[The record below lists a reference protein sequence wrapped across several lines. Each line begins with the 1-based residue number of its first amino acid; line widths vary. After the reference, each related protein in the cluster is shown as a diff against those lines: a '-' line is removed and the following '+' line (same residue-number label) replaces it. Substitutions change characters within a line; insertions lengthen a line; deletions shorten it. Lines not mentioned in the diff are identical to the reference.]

1 MKTAETIV
9 GLATLFSV
17 VLAYVFRRKNP
28 AVAAKIVF
36 TVIWVNAV
44 GFFLKIFL
52 FALTK
57 EGGER
62 AVLIVASV
70 LVPALVA
77 TYWHRYW
84 QGRRP
89 EKKQIE
95 SGSGRQA

>member
-1 MKTAETIV
+1 METAEIIV
-9 GLATLFSV
+9 GLATLLSV
-17 VLAYVFRRKNP
+17 VWAYIVRRRKP

-36 TVIWVNAV
+36 TVIWVNAL

-57 EGGER
+57 ESGER

-70 LVPALVA
+70 LGPALVA

-89 EKKQIE
+89 DKKQVE
-95 SGSGRQA
+95 SGSERQA

>member
-1 MKTAETIV
+1 M
-9 GLATLFSV
+9 
-17 VLAYVFRRKNP
+17 
-28 AVAAKIVF
+28 AAKIIF
-36 TVIWVNAV
+36 TVIWVNAA

-77 TYWHRYW
+77 TYWHLYW
-84 QGRRP
+84 QRRRP
-89 EKKQIE
+89 DKKQIE
-95 SGSGRQA
+95 SGSERQA

>member
-1 MKTAETIV
+1 METAEIIV
-9 GLATLFSV
+9 GLATLLSV
-17 VLAYVFRRKNP
+17 VWAYVVRRRKP

-36 TVIWVNAV
+36 TVIWVNAL

-70 LVPALVA
+70 LGPALVA

-89 EKKQIE
+89 DKKQVE
-95 SGSGRQA
+95 SGSERQA

>member
-1 MKTAETIV
+1 MKNAEIIV
-9 GLATLFSV
+9 GLATLLSV
-17 VLAYVFRRKNP
+17 VLAYVVRRRKP

-36 TVIWVNAV
+36 TVIWVNAL

-89 EKKQIE
+89 DKKQVE
-95 SGSGRQA
+95 SGSERRA

>member
-1 MKTAETIV
+1 METAEIIV
-9 GLATLFSV
+9 GLATLLSV
-17 VLAYVFRRKNP
+17 VWAYVVRRRKP

-36 TVIWVNAV
+36 TVIWVNAL

-70 LVPALVA
+70 LFPALVA

-89 EKKQIE
+89 DRKQAE
-95 SGSGRQA
+95 SGSERQA

>member
-1 MKTAETIV
+1 MKTAEVIV
-9 GLATLFSV
+9 GLATLLSV
-17 VLAYVFRRKNP
+17 VLAYVVRRRKP

-36 TVIWVNAV
+36 TVIWVNAL

-77 TYWHRYW
+77 TFWHRYW

-89 EKKQIE
+89 DRKQVE
-95 SGSGRQA
+95 SGSERQA

>member
-1 MKTAETIV
+1 MKTAEIIL
-9 GLATLFSV
+9 GLAMLLSI
-17 VLAYVFRRKNP
+17 VLAYIVRRRKP
-28 AVAAKIVF
+28 AVTAKIIF
-36 TVIWVNAV
+36 TFIWVNAL

-70 LVPALVA
+70 LFPALVA

-89 EKKQIE
+89 DKKQIE
-95 SGSGRQA
+95 SGSEKQA

>member
-1 MKTAETIV
+1 METAEIIV
-9 GLATLFSV
+9 GLATLLSV
-17 VLAYVFRRKNP
+17 VWAYVVRRRKP

-36 TVIWVNAV
+36 TVIWVNAL

-84 QGRRP
+84 QGGRP
-89 EKKQIE
+89 DRKQVE
-95 SGSGRQA
+95 SGSERQA

>member
-1 MKTAETIV
+1 MKNAEIIL
-9 GLATLFSV
+9 GLATLLTV
-17 VLAYVFRRKNP
+17 VLAFIVRRRKP

-36 TVIWVNAV
+36 SVIWVNAL

-57 EGGER
+57 EGSER

-70 LVPALVA
+70 LAPVLVA

-89 EKKQIE
+89 DKKQIE
-95 SGSGRQA
+95 SGSEKQT